1 MDRLDQLLN
10 NIPRYS
16 PSERLFQEVQ
26 IKINEKESEDK
37 QIEKLS
43 IPFMAGLVCVIIL
56 DIAIL
61 LNYSASLPDAGIL
74 AQSVQTNTNIML
86 YE

>member
-10 NIPRYS
+10 NLPRYS
-16 PSERLFQEVQ
+16 PSESLFQGVQ
-26 IKINEKESEDK
+26 IKITEKERGDK
-37 QIEKLS
+37 QIKKLS
-43 IPFMAGLVCVIIL
+43 LPFVAGFVCVIIL
-56 DIAIL
+56 DVAIL
-61 LNYSASLPDAGIL
+61 LNYFSSFPDAVIL

>member
-10 NIPRYS
+10 NLPRYS
-16 PSERLFQEVQ
+16 PSESLFQEVQ
-26 IKINEKESEDK
+26 IKINEKKREDK
-37 QIEKLS
+37 QIKKLS
-43 IPFMAGLVCVIIL
+43 IPFIAGFVCVIIL
-56 DIAIL
+56 DVAIL
-61 LNYSASLPDAGIL
+61 LNYTSSLPDNVIL